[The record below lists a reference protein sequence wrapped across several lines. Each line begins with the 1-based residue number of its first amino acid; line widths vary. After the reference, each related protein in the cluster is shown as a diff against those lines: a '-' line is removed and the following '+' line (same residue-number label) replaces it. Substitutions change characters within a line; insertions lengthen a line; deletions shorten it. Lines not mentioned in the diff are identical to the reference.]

1 MIAVANIT
9 QLTDTLWTGGDLPA
23 DEHSAMNDIAAW
35 RAVGINVVVDCRH
48 EWSDE
53 ALVTRIAPGIRYVHV
68 GIDDA
73 GQRVPPSW
81 FERIC
86 DVASGSP
93 SARVLVHCHM
103 GINRGPSAAYALLL
117 AAGHSPV
124 DAIALIRSRRPIAA
138 VGYAEDALHWWHS
151 RCGASLQLRR
161 DERTALAR
169 WRRSNPHDTVR
180 IIREIR
186 QQELGA

>member
-1 MIAVANIT
+1 MANIT

-23 DEHSAMNDIAAW
+23 NERGAVHDIAAW
-35 RAVGINVVVDCRH
+35 CAAGINVVVDCRH

-53 ALVTRIAPGIRYVHV
+53 ALVARFAPGLRYVHV

-73 GQRVPPSW
+73 GQRVAPSW
-81 FERIC
+81 FERIY

-103 GINRGPSAAYALLL
+103 GINRGPSAAYGLLL
-117 AAGHSPV
+117 AAGHKPV
-124 DAIALIRSRRPIAA
+124 NAITLIRSRRPIAA
-138 VGYAEDALHWWHS
+138 VGYAEDALLWWHN
-151 RCGASLQLRR
+151 RCSASLQQRR
-161 DERTALAR
+161 DDRAALAR